1 MLTVV
6 EIDGEQVRGAR
17 ERRFLS
23 QRELAER
30 AGINRN
36 TVWRIEVSGL
46 TEVHPRTIRK
56 IAEALS
62 VDPASLTPKE

>member
-6 EIDGEQVRGAR
+6 KINGETVRAVR
-17 ERRFLS
+17 ERRYLS

-36 TVWRIEVSGL
+36 TVWRIEGSGL

-62 VDPASLTPKE
+62 VDPATLTPTE